1 MSYSAKR
8 MQAHALSS
16 AKGTGEKQS
25 PPKSTISSQEEEGN
39 VEEEEEEEEKEEE
52 IGVDATKGD
61 NSASA

>member
-39 VEEEEEEEEKEEE
+39 AEEEEGEKEEE
-52 IGVDATKGD
+52 IGEDAMKGD